1 VSESPTNAAEGAGL
15 RAALRGSDGESRG
28 EIDLPGLFAEK
39 PREHLVY
46 EVVHMQQ
53 ASRRAGT
60 HATKTRAFVSGG
72 GAKPWRQKGT
82 GRARSGSNR
91 SPIWAGG
98 AIVFGPQPRDYGYR
112 VPAKARRIAL
122 RSVLADRQ
130 RSGALT
136 VVDGIELAE
145 PKTKCVVE
153 LLAALEIAG
162 SVLIVSKDE
171 NASLERAARNLP
183 SVKVLRAAGLNV
195 YDVLRHQSLVL
206 TQDAVQALAERLEA

>member
-1 VSESPTNAAEGAGL
+1 MSTTTEI
-15 RAALRGSDGESRG
+15 RASLRGADGGSKG
-28 EIDLPGLFAEK
+28 DITLPGLFGEK

-60 HATKTRAFVSGG
+60 HATKTRGFVSGG

-98 AIVFGPQPRDYGYR
+98 ATVFGPQPRDYGYR
-112 VPAKARRIAL
+112 VPAKARRVAL

-136 VVDGIELAE
+136 VVDRIELAE
-145 PKTKCVVE
+145 AKTKRVVE
-153 LLAALEIAG
+153 MLGALGLAG

-171 NASLERAARNLP
+171 NVALERAARNLK
-183 SVKVLRAAGLNV
+183 SVKVLRCAGVNV
-195 YDVLRHQSLVL
+195 YDVLKHQHVLL
-206 TQDAVQALAERLEA
+206 TQDAVQALAERLEK

>member
-1 VSESPTNAAEGAGL
+1 VSTTTEI
-15 RAALRGSDGESRG
+15 RASLRGADGGSKG
-28 EIDLPGLFAEK
+28 DITLPGLFGEK

-60 HATKTRAFVSGG
+60 HATKTRGFVSGG

-98 AIVFGPQPRDYGYR
+98 ATVFGPQPRDYSYR
-112 VPAKARRIAL
+112 VPAKARRVAL

-130 RSGALT
+130 RNGALT
-136 VVDGIELAE
+136 VVDRIELAE
-145 PKTKCVVE
+145 PKTKRVVE
-153 LLAALEIAG
+153 MLGALGLSG
-162 SVLIVSKDE
+162 SVLIISKDE
-171 NASLERAARNLP
+171 NIALERAARNLK
-183 SVKVLRAAGLNV
+183 SVKVLRSAGVNV
-195 YDVLRHQSLVL
+195 YDVLKHQHVLL
-206 TQDAVQALAERLEA
+206 TQEAVQALAERLEK

>member
-1 VSESPTNAAEGAGL
+1 MSASTTEI
-15 RAALRGSDGESRG
+15 RASLRGADGGSRG
-28 EIDLPGLFAEK
+28 DITLPGLFGEK
-39 PREHLVY
+39 PRDHLVY

-98 AIVFGPQPRDYGYR
+98 ATVFGPQPRDYGYR
-112 VPAKARRIAL
+112 VPAKARRVAL

-136 VVDGIELAE
+136 VVDRIELAE
-145 PKTKCVVE
+145 PKTRRVVE
-153 LLAALEIAG
+153 MLGALGLTG

-171 NASLERAARNLP
+171 NVALERAARNLK
-183 SVKVLRAAGLNV
+183 SVKVLRSAGVNV
-195 YDVLRHQSLVL
+195 YDVLKHQHVLL
-206 TQDAVQALAERLEA
+206 TQDAVHALAERLER

>member
-1 VSESPTNAAEGAGL
+1 VSASTTEI
-15 RAALRGSDGESRG
+15 RASLRGADGGSKG
-28 EIDLPGLFAEK
+28 DITLPGLFGEK

-98 AIVFGPQPRDYGYR
+98 ATVFGPQPRDYGYR
-112 VPAKARRIAL
+112 VPAKARRVAL

-130 RSGALT
+130 RNGALT
-136 VVDGIELAE
+136 VVDRIELAE
-145 PKTKCVVE
+145 AKTKRVVE
-153 LLAALEIAG
+153 MLAALGLSG

-171 NASLERAARNLP
+171 NVALERAARNLK
-183 SVKVLRAAGLNV
+183 SVKVLRTAGVNV
-195 YDVLRHQSLVL
+195 YDVLKHQHVLL
-206 TQDAVQALAERLEA
+206 TQDAVQALAERLEK

>member
-1 VSESPTNAAEGAGL
+1 MSASTTEI
-15 RAALRGSDGESRG
+15 RASLRGADGGSKG
-28 EIDLPGLFAEK
+28 DITLPGLFGEK

-60 HATKTRAFVSGG
+60 HATKTRGFVSGG

-98 AIVFGPQPRDYGYR
+98 ATVFGPQPRDYSYR
-112 VPAKARRIAL
+112 VPAKARRVAL

-130 RSGALT
+130 RNGALT
-136 VVDGIELAE
+136 VVDRIELAE
-145 PKTKCVVE
+145 PKTKRVVE
-153 LLAALEIAG
+153 MLGALGLSG
-162 SVLIVSKDE
+162 SVLIISKDE
-171 NASLERAARNLP
+171 NIALERAARNLK
-183 SVKVLRAAGLNV
+183 SVKVLRSAGVNV
-195 YDVLRHQSLVL
+195 YDVLKHQHVLL
-206 TQDAVQALAERLEA
+206 TQEAVQALAERLEK

>member
-1 VSESPTNAAEGAGL
+1 VSTTTEI
-15 RAALRGSDGESRG
+15 RASLRGADGGSKG
-28 EIDLPGLFAEK
+28 DITLPGLFGEK

-60 HATKTRAFVSGG
+60 HATKTRGFVSGG

-98 AIVFGPQPRDYGYR
+98 ATVFGPQPRDYGYR
-112 VPAKARRIAL
+112 VPAKARRVAL

-136 VVDGIELAE
+136 VVDRIELAE
-145 PKTKCVVE
+145 AKTKRVVE
-153 LLAALEIAG
+153 MLGALGLTG

-171 NASLERAARNLP
+171 NVALERAARNLK
-183 SVKVLRAAGLNV
+183 SVKVLRCAGVNV
-195 YDVLRHQSLVL
+195 YDVLKHQHVLL
-206 TQDAVQALAERLEA
+206 TQDAVQALAERLEK

>member
-1 VSESPTNAAEGAGL
+1 VSESTTEIRASL
-15 RAALRGSDGESRG
+15 RAADGGSKGD
-28 EIDLPGLFAEK
+28 ITLPGLFGEK
-39 PREHLVY
+39 PRDHLVY

-98 AIVFGPQPRDYGYR
+98 ATVFGPQPRDYGYR
-112 VPAKARRIAL
+112 VPAKARRVAL

-136 VVDGIELAE
+136 VVDRIELAE
-145 PKTKCVVE
+145 AKTKRVVE
-153 LLAALEIAG
+153 MLGALGLTG
-162 SVLIVSKDE
+162 SVLIVSRDE
-171 NASLERAARNLP
+171 NVALERAARNLK
-183 SVKVLRAAGLNV
+183 SVKVLRSAGVNV
-195 YDVLRHQSLVL
+195 YDVLKHQHVLL
-206 TQDAVQALAERLEA
+206 TQDAVQALAERLEK

>member
-1 VSESPTNAAEGAGL
+1 VSTTTEI
-15 RAALRGSDGESRG
+15 RASLRGADGG
-28 EIDLPGLFAEK
+28 NKGDITLPGLFGEK

-60 HATKTRAFVSGG
+60 HATKTRGFVSGG

-82 GRARSGSNR
+82 GRARAGSNR

-98 AIVFGPQPRDYGYR
+98 ATVFGPQPRDYGYR
-112 VPAKARRIAL
+112 VPAKARRVAL

-130 RSGALT
+130 RNGALT
-136 VVDGIELAE
+136 VVDRIELPEA
-145 PKTKCVVE
+145 KTKRVVE
-153 LLAALEIAG
+153 MLGALGLTG

-171 NASLERAARNLP
+171 NVALERAARNLK
-183 SVKVLRAAGLNV
+183 SVKVLRSAGVNV
-195 YDVLRHQSLVL
+195 YDVLKHQHVLL
-206 TQDAVQALAERLEA
+206 TQDAVQALAERLEK